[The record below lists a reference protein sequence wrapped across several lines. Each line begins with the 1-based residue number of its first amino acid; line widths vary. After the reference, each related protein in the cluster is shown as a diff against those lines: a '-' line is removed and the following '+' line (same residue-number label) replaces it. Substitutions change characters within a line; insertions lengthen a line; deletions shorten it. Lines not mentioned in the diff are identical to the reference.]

1 MASATPNVTDP
12 TFRSYSSEQAKAYAS
27 HRKTYDPA
35 VYKTISDFH
44 AANGGQFGLVVD
56 CGCGPGNATRDLAL
70 MFEHALGTDAG
81 AAMIDAAREKG
92 GKTKSGA
99 DISFEVVPAESF
111 SQAGGLE
118 PESVDVLTVASMDF
132 LYLFSSITISS
143 RCCSYS
149 KLAVSIETYLF
160 SLLLLISKVHWFDLN
175 KFYAEAAKVLKPGGT
190 MALWTIA
197 SDPDQPNAAKLR
209 ETMLRFKHVVIGKYQ
224 MPGNLLAQG
233 MYDNLPLPWT
243 VSPPVPS
250 FSKSDYVKHDY
261 DRDGILSNGKT
272 FFSGGKARK
281 LADIEQAL
289 ATASVVTRWR
299 EAHPDLVG
307 TEQDCV
313 KVFVKDLREALG
325 GKDEVFSGGAT
336 TILLFKKSA

>member
-56 CGCGPGNATRDLAL
+56 CGCGPGNVTRDLAL
-70 MFEHALGTDAG
+70 MLE
-81 AAMIDAAREKG
+81 
-92 GKTKSGA
+92 KTKSGA
-99 DISFEVVPAESF
+99 DISFEVVPHHDIF
-111 SQAGGLE
+111 SMRFLFEMSKICLNQHLLTGGMFSGCEYRDL
-118 PESVDVLTVASMDF
+118 PVL
-132 LYLFSSITISS
+132 II
-143 RCCSYS
+143 
-149 KLAVSIETYLF
+149 
-160 SLLLLISKVHWFDLN
+160 VHWFDLS
-175 KFYAEAAKVLKPGGT
+175 KFYAEAAKVLKPGGTMAGT

-209 ETMLRFKHVVIGKYQ
+209 ETMLHFEHVVIGKYQ

-272 FFSGGKARK
+272 FFSGGKVTRK
-281 LADIEQAL
+281 LADIEQTL
-289 ATASVVTRWR
+289 ATASMVTRWR

-325 GKDEVFSGGAT
+325 GKDEVLSGGAT
-336 TILLFKKSA
+336 TILLFKKPA